1 MANPLFKHLL
11 VTGMLCAGTT
21 LLFTGCIDDS
31 YDLNKVD
38 LTMKLN
44 TEGLGVKLGNTDL
57 IALADI
63 IDEDETV
70 KTEANGLYYLVKDGT
85 SNFNVKVDNMT
96 TSFNDTKLDMDA
108 PVLEYKDVYEQL
120 RDKGFPVTHGSTL
133 PIPVGFEM
141 HGSAEGNQKIDFS
154 ITDVNDVKQVKTI
167 DLQRSKVALTLTEAN
182 HPATLNLGVTHLKN
196 IRLYLPK
203 FLGVTDVAPGW
214 ELKEGNVL
222 VYTKNGGTYNYN
234 RNNPE
239 ICSVYLNKVALDQ
252 TKNQGLVN
260 EKKEI
265 ELTPAEL
272 NIRMTAEQVFFEN
285 RAGRELSMNVG
296 DQASVR
302 LDIKVPNNVL
312 NINQVTG
319 IFNPAINP
327 DNERIDVSNDLPD
340 FLQDKDVRIV
350 ATNPTIRFHANMST
364 LPVGIDMRGTL
375 TAVKE
380 NGAFENGA
388 TTKVV
393 KLDKGVMEMGR
404 DNYVYY
410 CNQGN
415 TPYDPEGAKAGA
427 ATVKN
432 TANIGDLITE
442 LPDYLEVNLR
452 DNQINVKNEYYTVQ
466 LGRDYHVDADYS
478 VFVPFEFDRGLK
490 VVYND
495 STESMHSD
503 LKDLSATGTLEV
515 MADAYNTIP
524 LELLVGLKA
533 VDVDGNELPV
543 EFNTAEAHVVPGDGS
558 TYTMNGE
565 VKQRS
570 GSEVMTP
577 IKITAKLDDKDLLSR
592 IDKLCFNIHADAT
605 GSNKLVSTQYLKL
618 NNIKIKLHAG
628 VIADFN

>member
-31 YDLNKVD
+31 YDLDKVD

-44 TEGLGVKLGNTDL
+44 TDGLGVKLGNTDL

-63 IDEDETV
+63 LDEDETV

-96 TSFNDTKLDMDA
+96 TSFNDTKLDMNT
-108 PVLEYKDVYEQL
+108 PVLQYNDVFKQL
-120 RDKGFPVTHGSTL
+120 QDAGIPVTEGNTL
-133 PIPVGFEM
+133 PIPADFEM
-141 HGSAEGNQKIDFS
+141 HGSAKGDQEVDFK
-154 ITDVNDVKQVKTI
+154 ITDVSDVKQVKTI

-182 HPATLNLGVTHLKN
+182 QPASLNLGVTRLKN

-222 VYTKNGGTYNYN
+222 VYTLNGGTYNYN

-252 TKNQGLVN
+252 TEHKGKVENGG
-260 EKKEI
+260 I
-265 ELTPAEL
+265 ELTPNEL
-272 NIRMTAEQVFFEN
+272 NVRMTAEQVYFEN
-285 RAGRELSMNVG
+285 RAGRELSMNEG

-312 NINQVTG
+312 NISQVTG

-327 DNERIDVSNDLPD
+327 DNERIDVSSDLPD

-442 LPDYLEVNLR
+442 LPDYLEVDLKN
-452 DNQINVKNEYYTVQ
+452 NQINVKNEYYTVQ

-533 VDVDGNELPV
+533 VDVDGNEVPV
-543 EFNTAEAHVVPGDGS
+543 EFNTAEAHVAPGDGT

-565 VKQRS
+565 VKERS

>member
-31 YDLNKVD
+31 YDLDKVD

-44 TEGLGVKLGNTDL
+44 TDGLGVKLGNTDL

-63 IDEDETV
+63 LDEDETV

-96 TSFNDTKLDMDA
+96 TSFNDTKLDMNT
-108 PVLEYKDVYEQL
+108 PVLQYNDVFEQL
-120 RDKGFPVTHGSTL
+120 RDKGIPVTHGSTL
-133 PIPVGFEM
+133 PIPAGFEM

-154 ITDVNDVKQVKTI
+154 ITDVKDVTEVKTI
-167 DLQRSKVALTLTEAN
+167 DLYKSKVALTLTEAN
-182 HPATLNLGVTHLKN
+182 SRPELNLGVTRLKN

-222 VYTKNGGTYNYN
+222 VYKNGGIYNYN
-234 RNNPE
+234 RNKPE

-252 TKNQGLVN
+252 TKNEGKVEN
-260 EKKEI
+260 GNI

-272 NIRMTAEQVFFEN
+272 NIRMTAEQVYFEN
-285 RAGRELSMNVG
+285 RAGRELSMKVD

-302 LDIKVPNNVL
+302 LDIQVPNNVL

-319 IFNPAINP
+319 KFNPAINP
-327 DNERIDVSNDLPD
+327 DNERIDVSSDLPD
-340 FLQDKDVRIV
+340 FLQDKEVRIV

-442 LPDYLEVNLR
+442 LPDYLEVNLKN
-452 DNQINVKNEYYTVQ
+452 NQINVKNEYYTVQ

-533 VDVDGNELPV
+533 VDVDGNVVPV
-543 EFNTAEAHVVPGDGS
+543 EFNTAEAHVAPGDGS

>member
-31 YDLNKVD
+31 YDLDKVD

-44 TEGLGVKLGNTDL
+44 TDGLGVKLGNTDL

-63 IDEDETV
+63 LDEDETV

-96 TSFNDTKLDMDA
+96 TSFNDTKLDMNT
-108 PVLEYKDVYEQL
+108 PVLQYNDVKEQL
-120 RDKGFPVTHGSTL
+120 ETVGVFVEKHKPL
-133 PIPVGFEM
+133 PIPANFEM
-141 HGSAEGNQKIDFS
+141 HGSAEGDQEVDFK
-154 ITDVNDVKQVKTI
+154 ITDVSDVKQVKTI

-182 HPATLNLGVTHLKN
+182 KPASLNLGVTHLKN
-196 IRLYLPK
+196 VRLYLPK

-222 VYTKNGGTYNYN
+222 VYTLNGGTYNYN

-252 TKNQGLVN
+252 TENKGKVENGG
-260 EKKEI
+260 I
-265 ELTPAEL
+265 ELTPNEL
-272 NIRMTAEQVFFEN
+272 KVRMTAEQVYFEN
-285 RAGRELSMNVG
+285 RAGRELSMNEG

-312 NINQVTG
+312 NISQVTG
-319 IFNPAINP
+319 IFNPAIDP

-442 LPDYLEVNLR
+442 LPDYLEVDLKN
-452 DNQINVKNEYYTVQ
+452 NQINVKNEYYTVQ

-515 MADAYNTIP
+515 IADAYNTIP

-543 EFNTAEAHVVPGDGS
+543 EFNTAEAHVAPGDGS

-565 VKQRS
+565 PLPPLC
-570 GSEVMTP
+570 TP
-577 IKITAKLDDKDLLSR
+577 MWT
-592 IDKLCFNIHADAT
+592 
-605 GSNKLVSTQYLKL
+605 LVSSL
-618 NNIKIKLHAG
+618 
-628 VIADFN
+628 AD

>member
-31 YDLNKVD
+31 YDLDKVD

-44 TEGLGVKLGNTDL
+44 TDGLGVKLGNTDL

-63 IDEDETV
+63 LDEDETV

-96 TSFNDTKLDMDA
+96 TSFNDTKLDMNT
-108 PVLEYKDVYEQL
+108 PVLQYDDVFKQL
-120 RDKGFPVTHGSTL
+120 QDAGIPVTEGNTL
-133 PIPVGFEM
+133 PIPADFEM
-141 HGSAEGNQKIDFS
+141 HGSAEGDQEVDFK
-154 ITDVNDVKQVKTI
+154 ITDVSDVKQVKTI
-167 DLQRSKVALTLTEAN
+167 DLQKSKVALTLTEAN
-182 HPATLNLGVTHLKN
+182 QPASLNLGVTRLKN
-196 IRLYLPK
+196 VRLYLPK

-222 VYTKNGGTYNYN
+222 VYTLNGGIYNYN

-239 ICSVYLNKVALDQ
+239 ICFVYLNKVALDK
-252 TKNQGLVN
+252 TENKGKVENGG
-260 EKKEI
+260 I
-265 ELTPAEL
+265 ELTPNEL
-272 NIRMTAEQVFFEN
+272 NVRMTAEQVFFEN

-302 LDIKVPNNVL
+302 LDIKVPNNKL
-312 NINQVTG
+312 NISQVTG
-319 IFNPAINP
+319 IFNPAIDP
-327 DNERIDVSNDLPD
+327 DNERIDVSSDLPD
-340 FLQDKDVRIV
+340 FLQDKEVRIV

-442 LPDYLEVNLR
+442 LPDYLEVDLKN
-452 DNQINVKNEYYTVQ
+452 NQINVKNEYYTVQ

-543 EFNTAEAHVVPGDGS
+543 EFNTAEAHVAPGDGS

-577 IKITAKLDDKDLLSR
+577 IKITAKLENKDLLSR

>member
-31 YDLNKVD
+31 YDLDKVD

-44 TEGLGVKLGNTDL
+44 TDGLGVKLGNTDL

-63 IDEDETV
+63 LDEDETV

-96 TSFNDTKLDMDA
+96 TSFNDTKLDMNT
-108 PVLEYKDVYEQL
+108 PVLQYNDVYEQL
-120 RDKGFPVTHGSTL
+120 RDAGIPVTHGSTL
-133 PIPVGFEM
+133 PIPADFEM
-141 HGSAEGNQKIDFS
+141 HGSAEGDQEVDFK
-154 ITDVNDVKQVKTI
+154 ITDVSDVKQVKTI
-167 DLQRSKVALTLTEAN
+167 DLQKSKVALTLTEAN
-182 HPATLNLGVTHLKN
+182 QPASLNLGVTRLKN

-222 VYTKNGGTYNYN
+222 VYTLNGGIYNYN

-252 TKNQGLVN
+252 TENKGKVENGG
-260 EKKEI
+260 I
-265 ELTPAEL
+265 ELTPNEL
-272 NIRMTAEQVFFEN
+272 NVTMTAEQVFFEN

-302 LDIKVPNNVL
+302 LDIKVPNNKL
-312 NINQVTG
+312 NISQVTG
-319 IFNPAINP
+319 IFNPAIDP

-340 FLQDKDVRIV
+340 FLQDKEVRIV

-442 LPDYLEVNLR
+442 LPDYLEVDLKN
-452 DNQINVKNEYYTVQ
+452 NQINVKNEYYTVQ

-533 VDVDGNELPV
+533 VDVDGNVVPV
-543 EFNTAEAHVVPGDGS
+543 EFNTAEAHVAPGHGT
-558 TYTMNGE
+558 TYTMNGG

-570 GSEVMTP
+570 DSEVMTP

>member
-31 YDLNKVD
+31 YDLDKVD

-44 TEGLGVKLGNTDL
+44 TDGLGVKLGNTDL

-63 IDEDETV
+63 LDEDETV

-96 TSFNDTKLDMDA
+96 TSFNDTKLDMNT
-108 PVLEYKDVYEQL
+108 PVLQYNDVYEQL
-120 RDKGFPVTHGSTL
+120 RDAGIPVTHGSTL
-133 PIPVGFEM
+133 PIPANFEM
-141 HGSAEGNQKIDFS
+141 HGSAEGDQEVDFK
-154 ITDVNDVKQVKTI
+154 ITDVSDVKQVKTI
-167 DLQRSKVALTLTEAN
+167 DLQKSKVALTLTEAN
-182 HPATLNLGVTHLKN
+182 QPASLNLGVTRLKN
-196 IRLYLPK
+196 VRLYLPK

-222 VYTKNGGTYNYN
+222 VYTLNGGTYNYN

-252 TKNQGLVN
+252 TEHKGKVENGG
-260 EKKEI
+260 I
-265 ELTPAEL
+265 ELTPNEL
-272 NIRMTAEQVFFEN
+272 NVRMTAEQVFFEN

-302 LDIKVPNNVL
+302 LDIKVPNNKL
-312 NINQVTG
+312 NISQVTG

-340 FLQDKDVRIV
+340 FLQDKEVRIV

-415 TPYDPEGAKAGA
+415 TPYDPEGAKADA

-442 LPDYLEVNLR
+442 LPDYLEVDLKN
-452 DNQINVKNEYYTVQ
+452 NQINVKNEYYTVQ

-533 VDVDGNELPV
+533 VDVDGNVVPV
-543 EFNTAEAHVVPGDGS
+543 EFNTAEAHVAPGHGT
-558 TYTMNGE
+558 TYTMNGG

-570 GSEVMTP
+570 DSEVMTP

>member
-31 YDLNKVD
+31 YDLDKVD

-44 TEGLGVKLGNTDL
+44 TDGLGVKLGNTDL

-63 IDEDETV
+63 LDEDETV

-96 TSFNDTKLDMDA
+96 TSFNDTKLDMNT
-108 PVLEYKDVYEQL
+108 PVLQYNDVYEQL
-120 RDKGFPVTHGSTL
+120 RDAGIPVTHGSTL
-133 PIPVGFEM
+133 PIPANFEM
-141 HGSAEGNQKIDFS
+141 HGSAEGDQEVDFK
-154 ITDVNDVKQVKTI
+154 ITDVSDVKQVKTI

-182 HPATLNLGVTHLKN
+182 KPASLNLGVTHLKN
-196 IRLYLPK
+196 VRLYLPK

-222 VYTKNGGTYNYN
+222 VYTLNGGTYNYN

-252 TKNQGLVN
+252 TENKGKVENGG
-260 EKKEI
+260 I
-265 ELTPAEL
+265 ELTPNEL
-272 NIRMTAEQVFFEN
+272 KVRMTAEQVYFEN
-285 RAGRELSMNVG
+285 RAGRELSMNEG

-312 NINQVTG
+312 NISQVTG
-319 IFNPAINP
+319 IFNPAIDP

-442 LPDYLEVNLR
+442 LPDYLEVNLKN
-452 DNQINVKNEYYTVQ
+452 NQINVKNEYYTVQ

-533 VDVDGNELPV
+533 VDVDGNEVPV
-543 EFNTAEAHVVPGDGS
+543 EFNTAEAHVAPGDGS

>member
-31 YDLNKVD
+31 YDLDKVD

-44 TEGLGVKLGNTDL
+44 TDGLGVKLGNTDL

-63 IDEDETV
+63 LDEDETV

-96 TSFNDTKLDMDA
+96 TSFNDTKLDMNA
-108 PVLEYKDVYEQL
+108 PVLQYDDVKKQL
-120 RDKGFPVTHGSTL
+120 EEAGIPVVEGSPL
-133 PIPVGFEM
+133 PIPADFEM
-141 HGSAEGNQKIDFS
+141 HGSAEGDQEVDFN
-154 ITDVNDVKQVKTI
+154 ITDVSDVKQVKTI
-167 DLQRSKVALTLTEAN
+167 DLQKSKVALTLTEAN
-182 HPATLNLGVTHLKN
+182 HPATLDLGVTRLKN

-203 FLGVTDVAPGW
+203 ILGVTDVAPGW

-222 VYTKNGGTYNYN
+222 VYTGNGGTYIYN

-252 TKNQGLVN
+252 TDKQGKVEN
-260 EKKEI
+260 GNI
-265 ELTPAEL
+265 ELTPNEL
-272 NIRMTAEQVFFEN
+272 KVRMTAEQVYFEN

-302 LDIKVPNNVL
+302 LDIKVPNNKL
-312 NINQVTG
+312 NISQVTG

-327 DNERIDVSNDLPD
+327 DNERIDVSSDLPD
-340 FLQDKDVRIV
+340 FLQDKEVRIV

-442 LPDYLEVNLR
+442 LPDYLEVNLKN
-452 DNQINVKNEYYTVQ
+452 NQINVKNEYYTVQ
-466 LGRDYHVDADYS
+466 FGRDYHVDADYS

-543 EFNTAEAHVVPGDGS
+543 EFNTAEAHVAPGDGS

>member
-31 YDLNKVD
+31 YDLDKVD

-44 TEGLGVKLGNTDL
+44 TDGLGVKLGNTDL
-57 IALADI
+57 IALGDI
-63 IDEDETV
+63 LDEDETV

-96 TSFNDTKLDMDA
+96 TSFNDTKLDMNT
-108 PVLEYKDVYEQL
+108 PVLQYNDVYEQL
-120 RDKGFPVTHGSTL
+120 RNAGIPVTEHSTL
-133 PIPVGFEM
+133 PIPADFEM
-141 HGSAEGNQKIDFS
+141 HGSAEGDQKVDFS
-154 ITDVNDVKQVKTI
+154 ITGVSDVKQVKTI

-182 HPATLNLGVTHLKN
+182 KPASLNLGVTRLKN
-196 IRLYLPK
+196 VRLYLPK
-203 FLGVTDVAPGW
+203 ILGVTDVAPGW

-222 VYTKNGGTYNYN
+222 VYTLNGGTYNYN

-252 TKNQGLVN
+252 TEHKGKVENGG
-260 EKKEI
+260 I
-265 ELTPAEL
+265 ELTPEDL
-272 NIRMTAEQVFFEN
+272 KVRMTAEQVYFEN
-285 RAGRELSMNVG
+285 RAGRELSMNEG

-302 LDIKVPNNVL
+302 LDIKVPNSVL
-312 NINQVTG
+312 NISQVTG

-327 DNERIDVSNDLPD
+327 DNERIDVSSDLPD
-340 FLQDKDVRIV
+340 FLQDKEVRIV

-442 LPDYLEVNLR
+442 LPDYLEVDLKN
-452 DNQINVKNEYYTVQ
+452 NQINVKNEYYTVQ

-533 VDVDGNELPV
+533 VDVDGNEVPV
-543 EFNTAEAHVVPGDGS
+543 EFNTAEAHVAPGDGS

>member
-31 YDLNKVD
+31 YDLDKVD

-44 TEGLGVKLGNTDL
+44 TDGLGVKLGNTDL

-63 IDEDETV
+63 LDEDETV

-108 PVLEYKDVYEQL
+108 PVLQYNDVYEQL
-120 RDKGFPVTHGSTL
+120 RDAGIPVTEGSTL
-133 PIPVGFEM
+133 PIPADFEM

-154 ITDVNDVKQVKTI
+154 ITDVKDVTEVKTI
-167 DLQRSKVALTLTEAN
+167 DLYKSKVALTLTEAN
-182 HPATLNLGVTHLKN
+182 SRPELNLGVTRLKN

-222 VYTKNGGTYNYN
+222 VYKNGGIYNYN
-234 RNNPE
+234 RNKPE

-252 TKNQGLVN
+252 TKNEGKVEN
-260 EKKEI
+260 GNI

-272 NIRMTAEQVFFEN
+272 NIRMTAEQVYFEN
-285 RAGRELSMNVG
+285 RAGRELSMKVD

-302 LDIKVPNNVL
+302 LDIQVPNNVL

-319 IFNPAINP
+319 KFNPAINP
-327 DNERIDVSNDLPD
+327 DNERIDVSSDLPD
-340 FLQDKDVRIV
+340 FLQDKEVRIV

-442 LPDYLEVNLR
+442 LPDYLEVDLKN
-452 DNQINVKNEYYTVQ
+452 NQINVKNEYYTVQ

-543 EFNTAEAHVVPGDGS
+543 EFNTTEAHVAAGDGT

>member
-31 YDLNKVD
+31 YDLDKVD

-44 TEGLGVKLGNTDL
+44 TDGLGVKLGNTDL

-63 IDEDETV
+63 LDEDETV

-96 TSFNDTKLDMDA
+96 TSFNDTKLDMNA
-108 PVLEYKDVYEQL
+108 PVLQYDDVKKQL
-120 RDKGFPVTHGSTL
+120 EEAGIPVVEGSPL
-133 PIPVGFEM
+133 PIPADFEM
-141 HGSAEGNQKIDFS
+141 HGSAEGDQEVDFN
-154 ITDVNDVKQVKTI
+154 ITDVSDVKQVKTI
-167 DLQRSKVALTLTEAN
+167 DLQKSKVALTLTEAN
-182 HPATLNLGVTHLKN
+182 HPATLNLGVTRLKN

-203 FLGVTDVAPGW
+203 ILGVTDVAPGW

-222 VYTKNGGTYNYN
+222 VYTLNGGTYNYN

-239 ICSVYLNKVALDQ
+239 ICSVYLNKVALDK
-252 TKNQGLVN
+252 TEHKGKVENGG
-260 EKKEI
+260 I
-265 ELTPAEL
+265 ELTPNEL
-272 NIRMTAEQVFFEN
+272 NVRMTAEQVYFEN
-285 RAGRELSMNVG
+285 RAGRELSMNEG

-302 LDIKVPNNVL
+302 LDIKVPNNKL
-312 NINQVTG
+312 NISQVTG
-319 IFNPAINP
+319 IFNPAIDP

-340 FLQDKDVRIV
+340 FLQDKEVRIV

-442 LPDYLEVNLR
+442 LPDYLEVDLKN
-452 DNQINVKNEYYTVQ
+452 NQINVKNEYYTVQ

-533 VDVDGNELPV
+533 VDVDGNEVPV
-543 EFNTAEAHVVPGDGS
+543 EFNTAEAHVAPGDGS

>member
-31 YDLNKVD
+31 YDLDKVD

-44 TEGLGVKLGNTDL
+44 TDGLGVKLGNTDL

-63 IDEDETV
+63 LDEDETV

-96 TSFNDTKLDMDA
+96 TSFNDTKLDMNT
-108 PVLEYKDVYEQL
+108 PVLQYDDVFKQL
-120 RDKGFPVTHGSTL
+120 QDAGIPVTEGNTL
-133 PIPVGFEM
+133 PIPVDFEM
-141 HGSAEGNQKIDFS
+141 HGSAKGDQEVDFK
-154 ITDVNDVKQVKTI
+154 ITDVSDVKQVKTI
-167 DLQRSKVALTLTEAN
+167 DLQKSKVALTLTEAN
-182 HPATLNLGVTHLKN
+182 QPASLNLGVTRLKN

-222 VYTKNGGTYNYN
+222 VYTLNGGIYNYN

-252 TKNQGLVN
+252 TENKGKVENGG
-260 EKKEI
+260 I
-265 ELTPAEL
+265 ELTPNEL
-272 NIRMTAEQVFFEN
+272 NVTMTAEQVFFEN

-312 NINQVTG
+312 NISQVTG
-319 IFNPAINP
+319 IFNPAIDP

-340 FLQDKDVRIV
+340 FLQDKEVRIV

-442 LPDYLEVNLR
+442 LPDYLEVDLKN
-452 DNQINVKNEYYTVQ
+452 NQINVKNEYYTVQ

-533 VDVDGNELPV
+533 VDVDGNEVPV
-543 EFNTAEAHVVPGDGS
+543 EFNTAEAHVAPGDGS

-577 IKITAKLDDKDLLSR
+577 IKITAKLDDENLLSR

>member
-31 YDLNKVD
+31 YDLDKVD

-44 TEGLGVKLGNTDL
+44 TDGLGVKLGNTDL

-63 IDEDETV
+63 LDEDETV

-96 TSFNDTKLDMDA
+96 TSFNDTKLDMNT
-108 PVLEYKDVYEQL
+108 PVLQYNDVKEQL
-120 RDKGFPVTHGSTL
+120 ETVGVFVEKHKPL
-133 PIPVGFEM
+133 PIPANFEM
-141 HGSAEGNQKIDFS
+141 HGSAEGDQEVDFK
-154 ITDVNDVKQVKTI
+154 ITDVSDVKQVKTI

-182 HPATLNLGVTHLKN
+182 QPASLNLGVTHLKN
-196 IRLYLPK
+196 VRLYLPK

-222 VYTKNGGTYNYN
+222 VYTLNGGTYNYN

-252 TKNQGLVN
+252 TEHKGKVENGG
-260 EKKEI
+260 I
-265 ELTPAEL
+265 ELTPEDL
-272 NIRMTAEQVFFEN
+272 KVRMTAEQVYFEN
-285 RAGRELSMNVG
+285 RAGRELSMNEG

-312 NINQVTG
+312 NISQVTG

-327 DNERIDVSNDLPD
+327 DNERIDVSSDLPD
-340 FLQDKDVRIV
+340 FLQDKEVRIV

-442 LPDYLEVNLR
+442 LPDYLEVDLKN
-452 DNQINVKNEYYTVQ
+452 NQINVKNEYYTVQ

-533 VDVDGNELPV
+533 VDVDGNVVPV
-543 EFNTAEAHVVPGDGS
+543 EFNTAEAHVAPGDGS

>member
-31 YDLNKVD
+31 YDLDKVD

-44 TEGLGVKLGNTDL
+44 TDGLGVKLGNTDL

-63 IDEDETV
+63 LDEDETV

-96 TSFNDTKLDMDA
+96 TSFNDTKLDMNT
-108 PVLEYKDVYEQL
+108 PVLQYNDVYEQL
-120 RDKGFPVTHGSTL
+120 RDAGIPVTHGSTL
-133 PIPVGFEM
+133 PIPADFEM
-141 HGSAEGNQKIDFS
+141 HGSAEGDQEVDFK
-154 ITDVNDVKQVKTI
+154 ITDVSDVKQVKTI
-167 DLQRSKVALTLTEAN
+167 DLQKSKVALTLTEAN
-182 HPATLNLGVTHLKN
+182 QPASLNLGVTRLKN

-203 FLGVTDVAPGW
+203 ILGVTDVAPGW

-222 VYTKNGGTYNYN
+222 VYTGNGGTYIYN

-252 TKNQGLVN
+252 TEHKGKVENGG
-260 EKKEI
+260 I
-265 ELTPAEL
+265 ELTPNEL
-272 NIRMTAEQVFFEN
+272 KVRMTAEQVFFEN

-302 LDIKVPNNVL
+302 LDIKVPNNKL
-312 NINQVTG
+312 NISQVTG
-319 IFNPAINP
+319 IFNPAIDP

-340 FLQDKDVRIV
+340 FLQDKEVRIV

-442 LPDYLEVNLR
+442 LPDYLEVDLKN
-452 DNQINVKNEYYTVQ
+452 NQINVKNEYYTVQ

-543 EFNTAEAHVVPGDGS
+543 EFNTAEAHVAPGDGS

>member
-31 YDLNKVD
+31 YDLDKVD

-44 TEGLGVKLGNTDL
+44 TDGLGVKLGNTDL

-63 IDEDETV
+63 LDEDETV

-96 TSFNDTKLDMDA
+96 TSFNDTKLDMNT
-108 PVLEYKDVYEQL
+108 PVLQYDDVFKQL
-120 RDKGFPVTHGSTL
+120 QDAGIPVTEGNTL
-133 PIPVGFEM
+133 PIPVDFEM
-141 HGSAEGNQKIDFS
+141 HGSAKGDQEVDFK
-154 ITDVNDVKQVKTI
+154 ITDVSDVKQVKTI
-167 DLQRSKVALTLTEAN
+167 DLQKSKVALTLTEAN
-182 HPATLNLGVTHLKN
+182 QPASLNLGVTRLKN

-222 VYTKNGGTYNYN
+222 VYTLNGGIYNYN

-239 ICSVYLNKVALDQ
+239 ICSVYLNKVALDK
-252 TKNQGLVN
+252 TENKGKVENGG
-260 EKKEI
+260 I
-265 ELTPAEL
+265 ELTPNEL
-272 NIRMTAEQVFFEN
+272 NVTMTAEQVFFEN

-302 LDIKVPNNVL
+302 LDIKVPNNKL
-312 NINQVTG
+312 NISQVTG
-319 IFNPAINP
+319 IFNPAIDP

-340 FLQDKDVRIV
+340 FLQDKEVRIV

-442 LPDYLEVNLR
+442 LPDYLEVDLKN
-452 DNQINVKNEYYTVQ
+452 NQINVKNEYYTVQ

-515 MADAYNTIP
+515 IADAYNTIP

-543 EFNTAEAHVVPGDGS
+543 EFNTAEAHVAPGDGS

>member
-31 YDLNKVD
+31 YDLDKVD

-44 TEGLGVKLGNTDL
+44 TDGLGVKLGNTDL

-63 IDEDETV
+63 LDEDETV

-96 TSFNDTKLDMDA
+96 TSFNDTKLDMNA
-108 PVLEYKDVYEQL
+108 PVLQYNDVKEQL
-120 RDKGFPVTHGSTL
+120 ETVGVFVEKHKPL
-133 PIPVGFEM
+133 PIPADFEM
-141 HGSAEGNQKIDFS
+141 HGSAEGDQEVDFN
-154 ITDVNDVKQVKTI
+154 ITDVSDVKQVKTI

-182 HPATLNLGVTHLKN
+182 KPASLNLGVTHLKN
-196 IRLYLPK
+196 VRLYLPK

-222 VYTKNGGTYNYN
+222 VYTLNGGTYNYN

-252 TKNQGLVN
+252 TENKGKVENGG
-260 EKKEI
+260 I
-265 ELTPAEL
+265 ELTPNEL
-272 NIRMTAEQVFFEN
+272 KVRMTAEQVYFEN
-285 RAGRELSMNVG
+285 RAGRELSMNEG

-312 NINQVTG
+312 NISQVTG
-319 IFNPAINP
+319 IFNPAIDP

-442 LPDYLEVNLR
+442 LPDYLEVDLKN
-452 DNQINVKNEYYTVQ
+452 NQINVKNEYYTVQ

-543 EFNTAEAHVVPGDGS
+543 EFNTAEAHVAPGDGS

-565 VKQRS
+565 VKERS

>member
-31 YDLNKVD
+31 YDLDKVD

-44 TEGLGVKLGNTDL
+44 TDGLGVKLGNTDL

-63 IDEDETV
+63 LDEDETV

-96 TSFNDTKLDMDA
+96 TSFNDTKLDMNT
-108 PVLEYKDVYEQL
+108 PVLQYNDVYEQL
-120 RDKGFPVTHGSTL
+120 RDAGIPVTHGSTL
-133 PIPVGFEM
+133 PIPANFEM
-141 HGSAEGNQKIDFS
+141 HGSAEGDQEVDFK
-154 ITDVNDVKQVKTI
+154 ITDVSDVKQVKTI
-167 DLQRSKVALTLTEAN
+167 DLQKSKVALTLTEAN
-182 HPATLNLGVTHLKN
+182 QPASLNLGVTRLKN
-196 IRLYLPK
+196 VRLYLPK

-222 VYTKNGGTYNYN
+222 VYTLNGGTYNYN

-239 ICSVYLNKVALDQ
+239 ICSVYLNKVALDK
-252 TKNQGLVN
+252 TENKGKVENGG
-260 EKKEI
+260 I
-265 ELTPAEL
+265 ELTPNEL
-272 NIRMTAEQVFFEN
+272 NVRMTAEQVFFEN

-302 LDIKVPNNVL
+302 LDIKVPNNKL
-312 NINQVTG
+312 NISQVTG
-319 IFNPAINP
+319 IFNPAIDP

-340 FLQDKDVRIV
+340 FLQDKEVRIV

-442 LPDYLEVNLR
+442 LPDYLEVDLKN
-452 DNQINVKNEYYTVQ
+452 NQINVKEEYYTVQ

-533 VDVDGNELPV
+533 VDVDGNEVPV
-543 EFNTAEAHVVPGDGS
+543 EFNTAEAHVAPGDGS

>member
-31 YDLNKVD
+31 YDLDKVD

-44 TEGLGVKLGNTDL
+44 TDGLGVKLGNTDL

-63 IDEDETV
+63 LDEDETV

-108 PVLEYKDVYEQL
+108 PVLQYNDVYEQL
-120 RDKGFPVTHGSTL
+120 RDAGIPVTEGSTL
-133 PIPVGFEM
+133 PIPADFEM

-154 ITDVNDVKQVKTI
+154 ITDVKDVTEVKTI
-167 DLQRSKVALTLTEAN
+167 DLYKSKVALTLTEAN
-182 HPATLNLGVTHLKN
+182 SRPELNLGVTRLKN

-222 VYTKNGGTYNYN
+222 VYKNGGIYNYN
-234 RNNPE
+234 RNKPE

-252 TKNQGLVN
+252 TKNEGKVEN
-260 EKKEI
+260 GNI

-272 NIRMTAEQVFFEN
+272 NIRMTAEQVYFEN
-285 RAGRELSMNVG
+285 RAGRELSMKVD

-302 LDIKVPNNVL
+302 LDIQVPNNVL

-319 IFNPAINP
+319 KFNPAINP
-327 DNERIDVSNDLPD
+327 DNERIDVSSDLPD
-340 FLQDKDVRIV
+340 FLQDKEVRIV

-393 KLDKGVMEMGR
+393 KLDKSVMDMGR

-410 CNQGN
+410 YQGN
-415 TPYDPEGAKAGA
+415 APYDPEGAKAGA

-442 LPDYLEVNLR
+442 LPDYLEVNLKN
-452 DNQINVKNEYYTVQ
+452 NQINVKNEYYTVQ

-543 EFNTAEAHVVPGDGS
+543 EFNTAEAHVAPGDGS

>member
-31 YDLNKVD
+31 YDLDKVD

-44 TEGLGVKLGNTDL
+44 TDGLGVKLGNTDL

-63 IDEDETV
+63 LDEDETV

-96 TSFNDTKLDMDA
+96 TSFNDTKLDMNT
-108 PVLEYKDVYEQL
+108 PVLQYNDVKEQL
-120 RDKGFPVTHGSTL
+120 ETVGVFVEKHKPL
-133 PIPVGFEM
+133 PIPANFEM
-141 HGSAEGNQKIDFS
+141 HGSAEGDQEVDFK
-154 ITDVNDVKQVKTI
+154 ITDVSDVKQVKTI

-182 HPATLNLGVTHLKN
+182 QPASLNLGVTRLKN
-196 IRLYLPK
+196 VRLYLPK
-203 FLGVTDVAPGW
+203 ILGVTDVAPGW

-222 VYTKNGGTYNYN
+222 VYTLNGGTYNYN

-252 TKNQGLVN
+252 TEHKGKVENGG
-260 EKKEI
+260 I
-265 ELTPAEL
+265 ELTPEDL
-272 NIRMTAEQVFFEN
+272 KVRMTAEQVYFEN
-285 RAGRELSMNVG
+285 RAGRELSMNEG

-312 NINQVTG
+312 NISQVTG
-319 IFNPAINP
+319 IFNPAIDP

-442 LPDYLEVNLR
+442 LPDYLEVDLKN
-452 DNQINVKNEYYTVQ
+452 NQINVKNEYYTVQ

-533 VDVDGNELPV
+533 VDVDGNEVPV
-543 EFNTAEAHVVPGDGS
+543 EFNTAEAHVAPGDGS

>member
-31 YDLNKVD
+31 YDLDKVD

-44 TEGLGVKLGNTDL
+44 TDGLGVKLGNTDL

-63 IDEDETV
+63 LDEDETV

-96 TSFNDTKLDMDA
+96 TSFNDTKLDMNT
-108 PVLEYKDVYEQL
+108 PVLQYNDVFEQL
-120 RDKGFPVTHGSTL
+120 RNAGIPVTHGSTL
-133 PIPVGFEM
+133 PIPADFEM
-141 HGSAEGNQKIDFS
+141 HGSAEGDQEVDFK
-154 ITDVNDVKQVKTI
+154 ITDVSDVKQVKTI

-182 HPATLNLGVTHLKN
+182 KPASLNLGVTRLKN
-196 IRLYLPK
+196 VRLYLPK
-203 FLGVTDVAPGW
+203 ILGVTDVAPGW

-222 VYTKNGGTYNYN
+222 VYTLNGGTYNYN

-252 TKNQGLVN
+252 TEHKGKVENGG
-260 EKKEI
+260 I
-265 ELTPAEL
+265 ELTPEDL
-272 NIRMTAEQVFFEN
+272 KVRMTAEQVYFEN

-302 LDIKVPNNVL
+302 LDIKVPNNKL
-312 NINQVTG
+312 NISQVTG
-319 IFNPAINP
+319 IFNPAIDP

-340 FLQDKDVRIV
+340 FLQNKDVRIV

-364 LPVGIDMRGTL
+364 LPVGIDMSGTL

-442 LPDYLEVNLR
+442 LPDYLEVDLKN
-452 DNQINVKNEYYTVQ
+452 NQINVKNEYYTVQ

-543 EFNTAEAHVVPGDGS
+543 EFNTAEAHVAPGDGS

>member
-31 YDLNKVD
+31 YDLDKVD

-44 TEGLGVKLGNTDL
+44 TDGLGVKLGNTDL

-63 IDEDETV
+63 LDEDETV

-96 TSFNDTKLDMDA
+96 TSFNDTKLDMNT
-108 PVLEYKDVYEQL
+108 PVLQYNDVKEQL
-120 RDKGFPVTHGSTL
+120 ETVGVFVEKHKPL
-133 PIPVGFEM
+133 PIPADFEM
-141 HGSAEGNQKIDFS
+141 HGSAKGDQEVDFK
-154 ITDVNDVKQVKTI
+154 ITDVSDVKQVKTI

-182 HPATLNLGVTHLKN
+182 QPASLNLGVTRLKN

-222 VYTKNGGTYNYN
+222 VYTLNGGIYNYN
-234 RNNPE
+234 RNKPE

-252 TKNQGLVN
+252 TKNEGKVEN
-260 EKKEI
+260 GSI
-265 ELTPAEL
+265 ELTPNEL
-272 NIRMTAEQVFFEN
+272 NVTMTAEQVFFEN

-312 NINQVTG
+312 NISQVTG
-319 IFNPAINP
+319 IFNPAIDP

-340 FLQDKDVRIV
+340 FLQDKEVRIV

-442 LPDYLEVNLR
+442 LPDYLEVNLKN
-452 DNQINVKNEYYTVQ
+452 NQINVKNEYYTVQ

-543 EFNTAEAHVVPGDGS
+543 EFNTAEAHVAPGDGT

>member
-31 YDLNKVD
+31 YDLDKVD

-44 TEGLGVKLGNTDL
+44 TDGLGVKLGNTDL

-108 PVLEYKDVYEQL
+108 PVLQYNDVYEQL
-120 RDKGFPVTHGSTL
+120 ETAGVPVVDGKPL
-133 PIPVGFEM
+133 PIPADFEM

-154 ITDVNDVKQVKTI
+154 ITDVNDVKEVKTI
-167 DLQRSKVALTLTEAN
+167 DLYKSKVALTLTEAN
-182 HPATLNLGVTHLKN
+182 HPATLNLGVTRLKN

-222 VYTKNGGTYNYN
+222 VYTLNGGTYNYN

-252 TKNQGLVN
+252 TKNNGKVEN
-260 EKKEI
+260 GSI

-272 NIRMTAEQVFFEN
+272 NIKMTAEQVYFEN

-312 NINQVTG
+312 NISQVTG
-319 IFNPAINP
+319 IFNPAIDP

-340 FLQDKDVRIV
+340 FLQDKEVRIV

-442 LPDYLEVNLR
+442 LPDYLEVDLKN
-452 DNQINVKNEYYTVQ
+452 NQINVKNEYYTVQ

-478 VFVPFEFDRGLK
+478 VFVPFEFDHGLK

-495 STESMHSD
+495 STESLHSD

-543 EFNTAEAHVVPGDGS
+543 EFNTAEAHVAPGDGS

>member
-31 YDLNKVD
+31 YDLDKVD

-44 TEGLGVKLGNTDL
+44 TDGLGVKLGNTDL

-63 IDEDETV
+63 LDEDETV

-96 TSFNDTKLDMDA
+96 TSFNDTKLDMNT
-108 PVLEYKDVYEQL
+108 PVLQYNDVKEQL
-120 RDKGFPVTHGSTL
+120 ETVGVFVEKHKPL
-133 PIPVGFEM
+133 PIPANFEM
-141 HGSAEGNQKIDFS
+141 HGSAEGDQEVDFK
-154 ITDVNDVKQVKTI
+154 ITDVSDVKQVKTI

-182 HPATLNLGVTHLKN
+182 KPASLNLGVTHLKN
-196 IRLYLPK
+196 VRLYLPK

-222 VYTKNGGTYNYN
+222 VYTLNGGTYNYN

-252 TKNQGLVN
+252 TENKGKVENGG
-260 EKKEI
+260 I
-265 ELTPAEL
+265 ELTPNEL
-272 NIRMTAEQVFFEN
+272 KVRMTAEQVYFEN
-285 RAGRELSMNVG
+285 RAGRELSMNEG

-312 NINQVTG
+312 NISQVTG
-319 IFNPAINP
+319 IFNPAIDP

-340 FLQDKDVRIV
+340 FLQDKEVRIV

-442 LPDYLEVNLR
+442 LPDYLEVNLKN
-452 DNQINVKNEYYTVQ
+452 NQINVKNEYYTVQ

-515 MADAYNTIP
+515 VADAYNTIP

-533 VDVDGNELPV
+533 IDVDGNELPV
-543 EFNTAEAHVVPGDGS
+543 EFNTVEAHVAPGDGS

>member
-31 YDLNKVD
+31 YDLDKVD

-44 TEGLGVKLGNTDL
+44 TDGLGVKLGNTDL

-63 IDEDETV
+63 LDEDETV

-96 TSFNDTKLDMDA
+96 TSFNDTKLDMNT
-108 PVLEYKDVYEQL
+108 PVLQYDDVFKQL
-120 RDKGFPVTHGSTL
+120 QDAGIPVTEGNTL
-133 PIPVGFEM
+133 PIPVDFEM
-141 HGSAEGNQKIDFS
+141 HGSAEGDQEVDFK
-154 ITDVNDVKQVKTI
+154 ITDVSDVKQVKTI
-167 DLQRSKVALTLTEAN
+167 DLQKSKVALTLTEAN
-182 HPATLNLGVTHLKN
+182 QPASLNLGVTRLKN
-196 IRLYLPK
+196 VRLYLPK

-222 VYTKNGGTYNYN
+222 VYTLNGGTYNYN

-252 TKNQGLVN
+252 TEHKGKVENGG
-260 EKKEI
+260 I
-265 ELTPAEL
+265 ELTPNEL
-272 NIRMTAEQVFFEN
+272 NVRMTAEQVYFEN

-302 LDIKVPNNVL
+302 LDIKVPNNKL
-312 NINQVTG
+312 NISQVTG
-319 IFNPAINP
+319 IFNPAIDP

-340 FLQDKDVRIV
+340 FLQDKEVRIV

-442 LPDYLEVNLR
+442 LPDYLEVDLKN
-452 DNQINVKNEYYTVQ
+452 NQINVKNEYYTVQ

-533 VDVDGNELPV
+533 VDVDGNEVPV
-543 EFNTAEAHVVPGDGS
+543 EFNTAEAHVAPGDGS

>member
-31 YDLNKVD
+31 YDLDKVD

-44 TEGLGVKLGNTDL
+44 TDGLGVKLGNTDL

-63 IDEDETV
+63 LDEDETV

-96 TSFNDTKLDMDA
+96 TSFNDTKLDMNT
-108 PVLEYKDVYEQL
+108 PVLQYNDVKEQL
-120 RDKGFPVTHGSTL
+120 ETVGVFVEKHKPL
-133 PIPVGFEM
+133 PIPANFEM
-141 HGSAEGNQKIDFS
+141 HGSAEGDQEVDFK
-154 ITDVNDVKQVKTI
+154 ITDVSDVKQVKTI

-182 HPATLNLGVTHLKN
+182 QPATLNLGVTRLKN

-222 VYTKNGGTYNYN
+222 VYTLNGGTYNYN

-252 TKNQGLVN
+252 TEHKGKVENGG
-260 EKKEI
+260 I
-265 ELTPAEL
+265 ELTPNEL
-272 NIRMTAEQVFFEN
+272 NVRMTAEQVYFEN
-285 RAGRELSMNVG
+285 RAGRELSMNEG

-312 NINQVTG
+312 NISQVTG
-319 IFNPAINP
+319 IFNPAIDP

-393 KLDKGVMEMGR
+393 KLDKGVMDMGR

-442 LPDYLEVNLR
+442 LPDYLEVNLKN
-452 DNQINVKNEYYTVQ
+452 NQINVKNEYYTVQ

-533 VDVDGNELPV
+533 VDVDGNEVPV
-543 EFNTAEAHVVPGDGS
+543 EFNTAEAHVAPGDGS

>member
-31 YDLNKVD
+31 YDLDKVD

-44 TEGLGVKLGNTDL
+44 TDGLGVKLGNTDL

-63 IDEDETV
+63 LDEDETV

-108 PVLEYKDVYEQL
+108 PVLQYNDVYEQL
-120 RDKGFPVTHGSTL
+120 RDAGIPVTEGSTL
-133 PIPVGFEM
+133 PIPADFEM

-154 ITDVNDVKQVKTI
+154 ITDVKDVTEVKTI
-167 DLQRSKVALTLTEAN
+167 DLYKSKVALTLTEAN
-182 HPATLNLGVTHLKN
+182 SRPELNLGVTRLKN

-222 VYTKNGGTYNYN
+222 VYKNGGIYNYN
-234 RNNPE
+234 RNKPE

-252 TKNQGLVN
+252 TKNEGKVEN
-260 EKKEI
+260 GNI

-272 NIRMTAEQVFFEN
+272 NIRMTAEQVYFEN
-285 RAGRELSMNVG
+285 RAGRELSMKVD

-302 LDIKVPNNVL
+302 LDIQVPNNVL

-319 IFNPAINP
+319 KFNPAINP
-327 DNERIDVSNDLPD
+327 DNERIDVSSDLPD
-340 FLQDKDVRIV
+340 FLQDKEVRIV

-442 LPDYLEVNLR
+442 LPDYLEVDLKN
-452 DNQINVKNEYYTVQ
+452 NQINVKNEYYTVQ

-533 VDVDGNELPV
+533 VDVDGNEVPV
-543 EFNTAEAHVVPGDGS
+543 EFNTAEAHVAPGDGT

-565 VKQRS
+565 VKERS

>member
-31 YDLNKVD
+31 YDLDKVD

-44 TEGLGVKLGNTDL
+44 TDGLGVKLGNTDL

-63 IDEDETV
+63 LDEDETV

-96 TSFNDTKLDMDA
+96 TSFNDTKLDMNT
-108 PVLEYKDVYEQL
+108 PVLQYDDVFKQL
-120 RDKGFPVTHGSTL
+120 QDAGIPVTEGNTL
-133 PIPVGFEM
+133 PIPVDFEM
-141 HGSAEGNQKIDFS
+141 HGSAEGDQEVDFK
-154 ITDVNDVKQVKTI
+154 ITDVSDVKQVKTI
-167 DLQRSKVALTLTEAN
+167 DLQKSKVALTLTEAN
-182 HPATLNLGVTHLKN
+182 QPASLNLGVTRLKN
-196 IRLYLPK
+196 VRLYLPK

-222 VYTKNGGTYNYN
+222 VYTLNGGTYNYN

-252 TKNQGLVN
+252 TEHKGKVENGG
-260 EKKEI
+260 I
-265 ELTPAEL
+265 ELTPNEL
-272 NIRMTAEQVFFEN
+272 NVRMTAEQVYFEN

-302 LDIKVPNNVL
+302 LDIKVPNNKL
-312 NINQVTG
+312 NISQVTG
-319 IFNPAINP
+319 IFNPAIDP

-340 FLQDKDVRIV
+340 FLQDKEVRIV

-388 TTKVV
+388 PTKVV

-442 LPDYLEVNLR
+442 LPDYLEVDLKN
-452 DNQINVKNEYYTVQ
+452 NQINVKNEYYTVQ

-533 VDVDGNELPV
+533 VDVDGNVVPV
-543 EFNTAEAHVVPGDGS
+543 EFNTVEAHVAPGHGT
-558 TYTMNGE
+558 TYTMNGG

-570 GSEVMTP
+570 DSEVMTP

>member
-31 YDLNKVD
+31 YDLDKVD

-44 TEGLGVKLGNTDL
+44 TDGLGVKLGNTDL

-63 IDEDETV
+63 LDEDETV

-96 TSFNDTKLDMDA
+96 TSFNDTKLDMNT
-108 PVLEYKDVYEQL
+108 PVLQYNDVKEQL
-120 RDKGFPVTHGSTL
+120 ETVGVFVEKHKPL
-133 PIPVGFEM
+133 PIPANFEM
-141 HGSAEGNQKIDFS
+141 HGSAEGDQEVDFK
-154 ITDVNDVKQVKTI
+154 ITDVSDVKQVKTI

-182 HPATLNLGVTHLKN
+182 KPASLNLGVTHLKN
-196 IRLYLPK
+196 VRLYLPK
-203 FLGVTDVAPGW
+203 FLGVTDVASGW

-222 VYTKNGGTYNYN
+222 VYTLNGGTYNYN

-252 TKNQGLVN
+252 TENKGKVENGG
-260 EKKEI
+260 I
-265 ELTPAEL
+265 ELTPNEL
-272 NIRMTAEQVFFEN
+272 KVRMTAEQVYFEN
-285 RAGRELSMNVG
+285 RAGRELSMNEG

-312 NINQVTG
+312 NISQVTG
-319 IFNPAINP
+319 IFNPAIDP

-442 LPDYLEVNLR
+442 LPDYLEVDLKN
-452 DNQINVKNEYYTVQ
+452 NQINVKNEYYTVQ

-543 EFNTAEAHVVPGDGS
+543 EFNTAEAHVAPGDGS

>member
-31 YDLNKVD
+31 YDLDKVD
-38 LTMKLN
+38 LTMKLH
-44 TEGLGVKLGNTDL
+44 TDGLGVKLGNTDL

-63 IDEDETV
+63 LDEDETV

-108 PVLEYKDVYEQL
+108 PVLEYKDVREQL
-120 RDKGFPVTHGSTL
+120 EAHGVPVVDGKPL
-133 PIPVGFEM
+133 PIPADFEM

-154 ITDVNDVKQVKTI
+154 ITDVKDVTEVKTI
-167 DLQRSKVALTLTEAN
+167 DLYKSKVALTLKEAN
-182 HPATLNLGVTHLKN
+182 KPKELNLGVTHLKN

-222 VYTKNGGTYNYN
+222 VYTLNGGIYNYN

-239 ICSVYLNKVALDQ
+239 ICSVYLNKVALDK
-252 TKNQGLVN
+252 TENKGKVENGG
-260 EKKEI
+260 I
-265 ELTPAEL
+265 ELTPNEL
-272 NIRMTAEQVFFEN
+272 NVRMTAEQVFFEN

-302 LDIKVPNNVL
+302 LDIKVPNNKL
-312 NINQVTG
+312 NISQVTG
-319 IFNPAINP
+319 IFNPAIDP

-340 FLQDKDVRIV
+340 FLQDKEVRIV

-442 LPDYLEVNLR
+442 LPDYLEVDLKN
-452 DNQINVKNEYYTVQ
+452 NQINVKNEYYTVQ

-533 VDVDGNELPV
+533 VDVDGNEVPV
-543 EFNTAEAHVVPGDGS
+543 EFNTAEAHVAPGDGS

>member
-31 YDLNKVD
+31 YDLDKVD

-44 TEGLGVKLGNTDL
+44 TDGLGVKLGNTDL

-63 IDEDETV
+63 LDEDETV

-96 TSFNDTKLDMDA
+96 TSFNDTKLDMNT
-108 PVLEYKDVYEQL
+108 PVLQYNDVFKQL
-120 RDKGFPVTHGSTL
+120 QDAGIPVTEGNTL
-133 PIPVGFEM
+133 PIPADFEM
-141 HGSAEGNQKIDFS
+141 HGSAKGDQEVDFK
-154 ITDVNDVKQVKTI
+154 ITDVSDVKQVKTI
-167 DLQRSKVALTLTEAN
+167 DLQKSKVALTLTEAN
-182 HPATLNLGVTHLKN
+182 QPASLNLGVTRLKN
-196 IRLYLPK
+196 VRLYLPK

-222 VYTKNGGTYNYN
+222 VYTLNGGIYNYN

-239 ICSVYLNKVALDQ
+239 ICSVYLNKVVLDQ
-252 TKNQGLVN
+252 TEHKGKVENGN
-260 EKKEI
+260 I

-312 NINQVTG
+312 NISQVTG
-319 IFNPAINP
+319 IFNPAIDP

-340 FLQDKDVRIV
+340 FLQDKEVRIV

-442 LPDYLEVNLR
+442 LPDYLEVDLKN
-452 DNQINVKNEYYTVQ
+452 NQINVKNEYYTVQ

-533 VDVDGNELPV
+533 VDVDGNVVPV
-543 EFNTAEAHVVPGDGS
+543 EFNTAEAHVAPGHGT
-558 TYTMNGE
+558 TYTMNGG

-570 GSEVMTP
+570 DSEVMTP

>member
-31 YDLNKVD
+31 YDLDKVD

-44 TEGLGVKLGNTDL
+44 TDGLGVKLGNTDL

-63 IDEDETV
+63 LDEDETV

-96 TSFNDTKLDMDA
+96 TSFNDTKLDMNT
-108 PVLEYKDVYEQL
+108 PVLQYNDVKEQL
-120 RDKGFPVTHGSTL
+120 ETVGVFVEKHKPL
-133 PIPVGFEM
+133 PIPANFEM
-141 HGSAEGNQKIDFS
+141 HGSAEGDQEVDFK
-154 ITDVNDVKQVKTI
+154 ITDVSDVKQVKTI

-182 HPATLNLGVTHLKN
+182 KPASLNLGVTHLKN
-196 IRLYLPK
+196 VRLYLPK
-203 FLGVTDVAPGW
+203 FLGVTDVASGW

-222 VYTKNGGTYNYN
+222 VYTLNGGTYNYN

-252 TKNQGLVN
+252 TENKGKVENGG
-260 EKKEI
+260 I
-265 ELTPAEL
+265 ELTPNEL
-272 NIRMTAEQVFFEN
+272 NVRMTAEQVFFEN
-285 RAGRELSMNVG
+285 RAGRELSMNEG

-302 LDIKVPNNVL
+302 LDIKVPNNKL
-312 NINQVTG
+312 NISQVTG

-340 FLQDKDVRIV
+340 FLQDKEVRIV

-442 LPDYLEVNLR
+442 LPDYLEVDLKN
-452 DNQINVKNEYYTVQ
+452 NQINVKNEYYTVQ

-533 VDVDGNELPV
+533 VDVDGNVVPV
-543 EFNTAEAHVVPGDGS
+543 EFNTAEAHVAPGHGT
-558 TYTMNGE
+558 TYTMNGG

-570 GSEVMTP
+570 DSEVMTP

>member
-31 YDLNKVD
+31 YDLDKVD

-44 TEGLGVKLGNTDL
+44 TDGLGVKLGNTDL

-63 IDEDETV
+63 LDEDETV

-96 TSFNDTKLDMDA
+96 TSFNDTKLDMNT
-108 PVLEYKDVYEQL
+108 PVLQYNDVYEQL
-120 RDKGFPVTHGSTL
+120 RDAGIPVTHGSTL
-133 PIPVGFEM
+133 PIPANFEM
-141 HGSAEGNQKIDFS
+141 HGSAEGDQEVDFK
-154 ITDVNDVKQVKTI
+154 ITDVSDVKQVKTI
-167 DLQRSKVALTLTEAN
+167 DLQKSKVALTLTEAN
-182 HPATLNLGVTHLKN
+182 QPASLNLGVTRLKN

-222 VYTKNGGTYNYN
+222 VYTLNGGTYNYN

-252 TKNQGLVN
+252 TEHKGKVENGG
-260 EKKEI
+260 I
-265 ELTPAEL
+265 ELTPNEL
-272 NIRMTAEQVFFEN
+272 NVRMTAEQVYFEN
-285 RAGRELSMNVG
+285 RAGRELSMNEG

-312 NINQVTG
+312 NISQVTG
-319 IFNPAINP
+319 IFNPAIDP

-442 LPDYLEVNLR
+442 LPDYLEVDLKN
-452 DNQINVKNEYYTVQ
+452 NQINVKNEYYTVQ

-533 VDVDGNELPV
+533 VDVDGNEVPV
-543 EFNTAEAHVVPGDGS
+543 EFNTAEAHVAPGDGS

>member
-31 YDLNKVD
+31 YDLDKVD

-44 TEGLGVKLGNTDL
+44 TDGLGVKLGNTDL

-63 IDEDETV
+63 LDEDETV

-108 PVLEYKDVYEQL
+108 PVLQYNDVYEQL
-120 RDKGFPVTHGSTL
+120 RDAGIPVTEGSTL
-133 PIPVGFEM
+133 PIPADFEM

-154 ITDVNDVKQVKTI
+154 ITDVKDVTEVKTI
-167 DLQRSKVALTLTEAN
+167 DLYKSKVALTLTEAN
-182 HPATLNLGVTHLKN
+182 SRPELNLGVTRLKN

-222 VYTKNGGTYNYN
+222 VYKNGGIYNYN
-234 RNNPE
+234 RNKPE

-252 TKNQGLVN
+252 TKNEGKVEN
-260 EKKEI
+260 GNI

-272 NIRMTAEQVFFEN
+272 NIRMTAEQVYFEN
-285 RAGRELSMNVG
+285 RAGRELSMKVD

-302 LDIKVPNNVL
+302 LDIQVPNNVL

-319 IFNPAINP
+319 KFNPAINP
-327 DNERIDVSNDLPD
+327 DNERIDVSSDLPD
-340 FLQDKDVRIV
+340 FLQDKEVRIV

-442 LPDYLEVNLR
+442 LPDYLEVDLKN
-452 DNQINVKNEYYTVQ
+452 NQINVKNEYYTVQ

-533 VDVDGNELPV
+533 VDVDGNVVPV
-543 EFNTAEAHVVPGDGS
+543 EFNTVEAHVAPGDGS

-565 VKQRS
+565 VKERS

>member
-31 YDLNKVD
+31 YDLDKVD

-44 TEGLGVKLGNTDL
+44 TDGLGVKLGNTDL

-63 IDEDETV
+63 LDEDETV

-96 TSFNDTKLDMDA
+96 TSFNDTKLDMNT
-108 PVLEYKDVYEQL
+108 PVLQYNDVYEQL
-120 RDKGFPVTHGSTL
+120 RDAGIPVTHGSTL
-133 PIPVGFEM
+133 PIPADFEM
-141 HGSAEGNQKIDFS
+141 HGSAEGDQEVDFK
-154 ITDVNDVKQVKTI
+154 ITDVSDVKQVKTI
-167 DLQRSKVALTLTEAN
+167 DLQKSKVALTLTEAN
-182 HPATLNLGVTHLKN
+182 QPASLNLGVTRLKN
-196 IRLYLPK
+196 VRLYLPK

-222 VYTKNGGTYNYN
+222 VYTLNGGTYNYD
-234 RNNPE
+234 RNKPE

-252 TKNQGLVN
+252 TKNKGKVEN
-260 EKKEI
+260 GNI
-265 ELTPAEL
+265 ELKPNEL
-272 NIRMTAEQVFFEN
+272 NVRMTAEQVYFEN
-285 RAGRELSMNVG
+285 RAGRELSMNEG

-312 NINQVTG
+312 NISQVTG

-327 DNERIDVSNDLPD
+327 DNERIDVSSDLPD

-442 LPDYLEVNLR
+442 LPDYLEVDLKN
-452 DNQINVKNEYYTVQ
+452 NQINVKNEYYTVQ

-533 VDVDGNELPV
+533 VDVDGNEVPV
-543 EFNTAEAHVVPGDGS
+543 EFNTVEAHVAPGDGS

-565 VKQRS
+565 VKERS

>member
-31 YDLNKVD
+31 YDLDKVD

-44 TEGLGVKLGNTDL
+44 TDGLGVKLGNTDL

-63 IDEDETV
+63 LDEDETV

-108 PVLEYKDVYEQL
+108 PVLQYNDVYEQL
-120 RDKGFPVTHGSTL
+120 ETAGVPVVDGKPL
-133 PIPVGFEM
+133 PIPADFEM

-154 ITDVNDVKQVKTI
+154 ITDVNDVKEVKTI
-167 DLQRSKVALTLTEAN
+167 DLYKSKVALTLTEAN
-182 HPATLNLGVTHLKN
+182 HPATLNLGVTRLKN

-222 VYTKNGGTYNYN
+222 VYTLNGGTYNYN

-252 TKNQGLVN
+252 TKNNGKVEN
-260 EKKEI
+260 GSI

-272 NIRMTAEQVFFEN
+272 NIKMTAEQVYFEN

-340 FLQDKDVRIV
+340 FLQDKEVRIV

-442 LPDYLEVNLR
+442 LPDYLEVNLKN
-452 DNQINVKNEYYTVQ
+452 NQINVKNEYYTVQ

-515 MADAYNTIP
+515 VADAYNTIP

-543 EFNTAEAHVVPGDGS
+543 EFNTAEAHVAPGDGS

>member
-31 YDLNKVD
+31 YDLDKVD

-44 TEGLGVKLGNTDL
+44 TDGLGVKLGNTDL

-63 IDEDETV
+63 LDEDETV

-108 PVLEYKDVYEQL
+108 PVLQYNDVYEQL
-120 RDKGFPVTHGSTL
+120 RDAGIPVTEGSTL
-133 PIPVGFEM
+133 PIPADFEM

-154 ITDVNDVKQVKTI
+154 ITDVKDVTEVKTI
-167 DLQRSKVALTLTEAN
+167 DLYKSKVALTLTEAN
-182 HPATLNLGVTHLKN
+182 SRPELNLGVTRLKN

-222 VYTKNGGTYNYN
+222 VYKNGGIYNYN
-234 RNNPE
+234 RNKPE

-252 TKNQGLVN
+252 TTHNGKVENGN
-260 EKKEI
+260 I

-272 NIRMTAEQVFFEN
+272 NIRMTAEQVYFEN
-285 RAGRELSMNVG
+285 RAGRELSMKVD

-302 LDIKVPNNVL
+302 LDIQVPNNVL

-319 IFNPAINP
+319 KFNPAINP
-327 DNERIDVSNDLPD
+327 DNERIDVSSDLPD
-340 FLQDKDVRIV
+340 FLQDKEVRIV

-442 LPDYLEVNLR
+442 LPDYLEVDLKN
-452 DNQINVKNEYYTVQ
+452 NQINVKNEYYTVQ

-543 EFNTAEAHVVPGDGS
+543 EFNTAEAHVAPGDGS

>member
-31 YDLNKVD
+31 YDLDKVD

-44 TEGLGVKLGNTDL
+44 TDGLGVKLGNTDL

-63 IDEDETV
+63 LDEDETV

-96 TSFNDTKLDMDA
+96 TSFNDTKLDMNT
-108 PVLEYKDVYEQL
+108 PVLQYNDVKEQL
-120 RDKGFPVTHGSTL
+120 ETVGVFVEKHKPL
-133 PIPVGFEM
+133 PIPANFEM
-141 HGSAEGNQKIDFS
+141 HGSAEGDQEVDFK
-154 ITDVNDVKQVKTI
+154 ITDVSDVKQVKTI

-182 HPATLNLGVTHLKN
+182 KPASLNLGVTHLKN
-196 IRLYLPK
+196 VRLYLPK
-203 FLGVTDVAPGW
+203 FLGVTDVALGW

-222 VYTKNGGTYNYN
+222 VYTLNGGTYNYN
-234 RNNPE
+234 RNHTE

-252 TKNQGLVN
+252 TEHKGKVENGG
-260 EKKEI
+260 I
-265 ELTPAEL
+265 ELTPNDL
-272 NIRMTAEQVFFEN
+272 KVRMTAEQVYFEN
-285 RAGRELSMNVG
+285 RAGRELSMNEG

-302 LDIKVPNNVL
+302 LDITVANKTL
-312 NINQVTG
+312 NISQVTG

-327 DNERIDVSNDLPD
+327 DNERIDVSSDLPD

-364 LPVGIDMRGTL
+364 LPVGIDMSGTL

-388 TTKVV
+388 PTKVV
-393 KLDKGVMEMGR
+393 KLDKSVMDMGR

-410 CNQGN
+410 YQGN
-415 TPYDPEGAKAGA
+415 APYDPEGAKAGA

-442 LPDYLEVNLR
+442 LPDYLEVDLKN
-452 DNQINVKNEYYTVQ
+452 NQINVKNEYYTVQ

-543 EFNTAEAHVVPGDGS
+543 EFNTAEAHVAPGDGS

>member
-31 YDLNKVD
+31 YDLDKVD

-44 TEGLGVKLGNTDL
+44 TDGLGVKLGNTDL

-63 IDEDETV
+63 LDEDETV

-96 TSFNDTKLDMDA
+96 TSFNDTKLDMNT
-108 PVLEYKDVYEQL
+108 PVLQYNDVFKQL
-120 RDKGFPVTHGSTL
+120 QDAGIPVTEGNTL
-133 PIPVGFEM
+133 PIPVDFEM
-141 HGSAEGNQKIDFS
+141 HGSAKGDQEVDFK
-154 ITDVNDVKQVKTI
+154 ITDVSDVKQVKTI
-167 DLQRSKVALTLTEAN
+167 DLQKSKVALTLTEAN
-182 HPATLNLGVTHLKN
+182 QPASLNLGVTRLKN

-222 VYTKNGGTYNYN
+222 VYTLNGGIYNYN

-252 TKNQGLVN
+252 TENKGNVENGG
-260 EKKEI
+260 I
-265 ELTPAEL
+265 ELTPNEL
-272 NIRMTAEQVFFEN
+272 NVTMTAEQVFFEN

-312 NINQVTG
+312 NISQVTG
-319 IFNPAINP
+319 IFNPAIDP

-340 FLQDKDVRIV
+340 FLQDKEVRIV

-442 LPDYLEVNLR
+442 LPDYLEVNLKN
-452 DNQINVKNEYYTVQ
+452 NQINVKNEYYTVQ

-515 MADAYNTIP
+515 VADAYNTIP

-533 VDVDGNELPV
+533 IDVDGNELPV
-543 EFNTAEAHVVPGDGS
+543 EFNTVEAHVAPGDGS

>member
-31 YDLNKVD
+31 YDLDKVD

-44 TEGLGVKLGNTDL
+44 TDGLGVKLGNTDL

-63 IDEDETV
+63 LDEDETV

-108 PVLEYKDVYEQL
+108 PVLEYKDVREQL
-120 RDKGFPVTHGSTL
+120 EAHGVPVVDGKPL
-133 PIPVGFEM
+133 PIPADFEM

-154 ITDVNDVKQVKTI
+154 ITDVKDVTEVKTI
-167 DLQRSKVALTLTEAN
+167 DLYKSKVALTLKEAN
-182 HPATLNLGVTHLKN
+182 KPKELNLGVTHLKN

-222 VYTKNGGTYNYN
+222 VYTNNGGIYNYN
-234 RNNPE
+234 RNNSE

-252 TKNQGLVN
+252 TEHNGKVENGS
-260 EKKEI
+260 I

-272 NIRMTAEQVFFEN
+272 NIRMTAEQVYFKN
-285 RAGRELSMNVG
+285 RAGRELSMEVG
-296 DQASVR
+296 NQASVR
-302 LDIKVPNNVL
+302 LDIELPNNVL

-319 IFNPAINP
+319 KFNPAINP
-327 DNERIDVSNDLPD
+327 DDERIDVSNDLPD
-340 FLQDKDVRIV
+340 FLQDKEVRIV

-442 LPDYLEVNLR
+442 LPDYLEVDLKN
-452 DNQINVKNEYYTVQ
+452 NQINVKNEYYTVQ

-543 EFNTAEAHVVPGDGS
+543 EFNTAEAHVAPGDGS